1 MIDDERDRLTAKRDR
16 TARFYRVVTF
26 LESRGERGA
35 TPVEIAQAV
44 GMSKRTAYRDL
55 VAIQEELLIP
65 IWEDG
70 GRYGLD
76 EKGLLPALRLTQA
89 EAMAVF
95 LSARLMARYS
105 DAYDPD
111 LAAAFQKLASGLPE
125 VLAAHVLRTFDLLS
139 QRATDDA
146 SERTINQRLT
156 RAWAERRVVEITYR
170 GGTYD
175 PAKGSRTA
183 RVRPYLIEPSIATRA
198 LYLIGWDETRAAIRT
213 FKLERIE
220 AVALTADRFEAPP
233 EGTIEE
239 TFATAWDIIAD
250 QPVIDVE
257 LRFSPVVAARVRETR
272 WHPSERV
279 EPARR
284 RIADLAGPRV
294 GDARDPELDPRLGRR
309 RHGPRVRPSSRTRSP
324 GSCARPGRTTQ
335 EGDGSSPGRLPY
347 PSHAECPC
355 TRPAQ
360 SRRARCRPHPQRH
373 LVRPAR
379 HRRGID

>member
-55 VAIQEELLIP
+55 VAIQDELLIP

-139 QRATDDA
+139 RRATDDA
-146 SERTINQRLT
+146 SERTIKQRLT

-239 TFATAWDIIAD
+239 TFAAAWDIIAD

-257 LRFSPVVAARVRETR
+257 LRFSPAVAGRVRETR

-279 EPARR
+279 EPRDDGSLTWRARVSGTLEIR
-284 RIADLAGPRV
+284 SWILGWGADVTVVGP
-294 GDARDPELDPRLGRR
+294 PELRDEIAGI
-309 RHGPRVRPSSRTRSP
+309 VRQAGTNYA
-324 GSCARPGRTTQ
+324 GG
-335 EGDGSSPGRLPY
+335 
-347 PSHAECPC
+347 
-355 TRPAQ
+355 
-360 SRRARCRPHPQRH
+360 
-373 LVRPAR
+373 
-379 HRRGID
+379 